1 MPKSSSNSAVSKT
14 PVSSNCLYLMKVV
27 RPHCM
32 APFFLFTPGLLP
44 LSPIH
49 LHVPGSDGL
58 SKDCLSSSKT
68 HFCSLLVR
76 YVLRVTESVCE
87 TVQTW
92 SSSDGGELFSGD
104 VEMAGPL
111 SKQPA

>member
-49 LHVPGSDGL
+49 LHVQGREGL
-58 SKDCLSSSKT
+58 FKDCLSSSKK
-68 HFCSLLVR
+68 HFCSLRVL
-76 YVLRVTESVCE
+76 YVLRVIECVSV
-87 TVQTW
+87 TVSDG
-92 SSSDGGELFSGD
+92 SSSKRG
-104 VEMAGPL
+104 
-111 SKQPA
+111 